1 MSTWTFVTNH
11 AVVLSYLAHHP
22 SITARELAA
31 DVGITERAVRR
42 IIKDLETEGYLTK
55 TRKGRGAYY
64 SIRRY
69 RPLRHRTQ
77 QGNLVGDLLKAL
89 RLQSTST
96 LKSNRKKS
104 RGSRG
109 VRG

>member
-11 AVVLSYLAHHP
+11 AVILSYLAHHP

-31 DVGITERAVRR
+31 EVGITERTVRR

-55 TRKGRGAYY
+55 TRKGRGAHY
-64 SIRRY
+64 SIRRS

-77 QGNLVGDLLKAL
+77 QGNLVGDLLNVL
-89 RLQSTST
+89 RLQRRPTF
-96 LKSNRKKS
+96 KSNRRK
-104 RGSRG
+104 
-109 VRG
+109 

>member
-31 DVGITERAVRR
+31 DIGITERAVRR

-55 TRKGRGAYY
+55 TRKGRGAHY
-64 SIRRY
+64 SIRRS
-69 RPLRHRTQ
+69 RPLRHRSQ
-77 QGNLVGDLLKAL
+77 QNNLVGDLLKVL
-89 RLQSTST
+89 RLQSKPV
-96 LKSNRKKS
+96 LKPKRRN
-104 RGSRG
+104 
-109 VRG
+109 

>member
-42 IIKDLETEGYLTK
+42 IIRDLEAEGYLTK
-55 TRKGRGAYY
+55 TRIGRGAHY
-64 SIRRY
+64 SIRHS

-77 QGNLVGDLLKAL
+77 QGNLVGNLLKVL
-89 RLQSTST
+89 RLQGRPT
-96 LKSNRKKS
+96 LKSKRRK
-104 RGSRG
+104 
-109 VRG
+109 